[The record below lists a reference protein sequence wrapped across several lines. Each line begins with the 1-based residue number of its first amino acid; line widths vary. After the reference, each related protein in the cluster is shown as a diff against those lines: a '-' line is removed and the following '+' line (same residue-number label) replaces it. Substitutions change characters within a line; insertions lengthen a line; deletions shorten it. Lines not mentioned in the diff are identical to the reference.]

1 MKKLIIVALIFLCK
15 TSYSQNKDCKSESI
29 PNPLDARSN
38 ITGIV
43 IKTSEGKAIITKDN
57 TNIHIFFKTS
67 TFSAILTANTGDV
80 SLDVDSA
87 KLLIDYKTKYK
98 LPVYGHGVAINR
110 NSLKPF
116 LRNPTVDLEL
126 NPTALAQLEK
136 VSRIAIALYAAKD
149 AEGSVFFTEKETNKI
164 KQAIQCLLTSNQ

>member
-1 MKKLIIVALIFLCK
+1 MKKLIIIALIFLFK
-15 TSYSQNKDCKSESI
+15 ASYGQYKDCKTETV
-29 PNPLDARSN
+29 PNPLDIRSN

-43 IKTSEGKAIITKDN
+43 IKTSEGKAIITKDV
-57 TNIHIFFKTS
+57 TTIHVFYKTS
-67 TFSAILTANTGDV
+67 AFSAILTANTGDV

-110 NSLKPF
+110 NALKPF

-126 NPTALAQLEK
+126 NPTAVSKLEN
-136 VSRIAIALYAAKD
+136 VSRIVIALYAAKD